1 MTEQNDAP
9 KPLTIDDVHLMIL
22 GDQNKLDLFKVV
34 NNLINDNNNLKAE
47 VEQLKPYKEEL
58 NKLKATKQ

>member
-1 MTEQNDAP
+1 MAEQSDAP

-34 NNLINDNNNLKAE
+34 NNLINDNNNLKAK
-47 VEQLKPYKEEL
+47 VEQLEQEL

>member
-1 MTEQNDAP
+1 MAEQSDAP

-47 VEQLKPYKEEL
+47 VEQLKQEL
-58 NKLKATKQ
+58 DKLKATK

>member
-1 MTEQNDAP
+1 MAEQSDAP

-34 NNLINDNNNLKAE
+34 NNLINENNNLKAK
-47 VEQLKPYKEEL
+47 VEQLEEEL

>member
-1 MTEQNDAP
+1 MAEQSDAP

-34 NNLINDNNNLKAE
+34 NNLINDNNNLKAQ
-47 VEQLKPYKEEL
+47 VEQLKQEL
-58 NKLKATKQ
+58 DKLKATKQ

>member
-1 MTEQNDAP
+1 MAEQSDAP

-34 NNLINDNNNLKAE
+34 NNLINDNNNLKAK
-47 VEQLKPYKEEL
+47 VEQLEEEL
-58 NKLKATKQ
+58 NKLKATKQW

>member
-1 MTEQNDAP
+1 MAEQSDAP

-47 VEQLKPYKEEL
+47 VEQLKQDL
-58 NKLKATKQ
+58 DKLKATKQ

>member
-1 MTEQNDAP
+1 MAEQSDAP

-47 VEQLKPYKEEL
+47 VEQLKQEL
-58 NKLKATKQ
+58 DKLKATKQ

>member
-1 MTEQNDAP
+1 MAEQSDAP

-34 NNLINDNNNLKAE
+34 NNLINDNNNLKAK
-47 VEQLKPYKEEL
+47 VEQLEEEL

>member
-1 MTEQNDAP
+1 MAEQSDAP

-34 NNLINDNNNLKAE
+34 NNLINDNNNLKAQ
-47 VEQLKPYKEEL
+47 VEQLKQEL
-58 NKLKATKQ
+58 DKLKATK

>member
-1 MTEQNDAP
+1 MAEQSDAP

-47 VEQLKPYKEEL
+47 VEHLKQEL
-58 NKLKATKQ
+58 DKLKATK

>member
-1 MTEQNDAP
+1 MAEQSDTP

-34 NNLINDNNNLKAE
+34 NNLINDNNNLKAQ
-47 VEQLKPYKEEL
+47 VEQLKQEL
-58 NKLKATKQ
+58 DKLKATKQ

>member
-1 MTEQNDAP
+1 MAEQSDAP

-47 VEQLKPYKEEL
+47 VEQLKQEL